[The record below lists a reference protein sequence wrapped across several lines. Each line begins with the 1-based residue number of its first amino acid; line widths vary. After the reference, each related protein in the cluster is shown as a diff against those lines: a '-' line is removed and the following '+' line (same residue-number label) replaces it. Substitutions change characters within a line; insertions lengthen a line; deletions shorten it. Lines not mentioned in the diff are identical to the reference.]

1 MTISNP
7 VHDPY
12 YTDSPKLQQLQPWQQ
27 KHLEEKPAVFRAEKM
42 FFFLIQGSDV
52 VHFLNRWK
60 KINLFL

>member
-12 YTDSPKLQQLQPWQQ
+12 YTDSPKLQQLQPRQQ

-42 FFFLIQGSDV
+42 FFFSDT
-52 VHFLNRWK
+52 R
-60 KINLFL
+60 